1 MVADASQARRALH
14 GGAGLTGLAGGLT
27 LHQLNPN
34 SRNTMNRLATTAL
47 TLLLAAASVGASAA
61 DTQLTGCAAKRESI
75 RSELRQAQEQG
86 LSDKVAGLTRALD
99 EVNAHCRDSSLVER
113 HNKKILK
120 AQAKVNQ
127 TERSLRLAQEANK
140 EPKKIAKLEGK
151 LEKARAELAALQAQ
165 QP

>member
-1 MVADASQARRALH
+1 
-14 GGAGLTGLAGGLT
+14 
-27 LHQLNPN
+27 
-34 SRNTMNRLATTAL
+34 MNHLSKTAL
-47 TLLLAAASVGASAA
+47 TLLLAIATSGAASAA
-61 DTQLTGCAAKRESI
+61 DTQLAGCAAKRESI
-75 RSELRQAQEQG
+75 RSELRQAKEQG

-99 EVNAHCRDSSLVER
+99 EVNAHCRDSTLVER
-113 HNKKILK
+113 HNKKIVK

-140 EPKKIAKLEGK
+140 QPKKIAKLEGK

>member
-1 MVADASQARRALH
+1 
-14 GGAGLTGLAGGLT
+14 
-27 LHQLNPN
+27 
-34 SRNTMNRLATTAL
+34 MNRLATIAL

-61 DTQLTGCAAKRESI
+61 DTQLAGCAAKRESI
-75 RSELRQAQEQG
+75 RSELQQAQAQG

-99 EVNAHCRDSSLVER
+99 EVNAHCRDSTLIER
-113 HNKKILK
+113 HNKKVLK

-151 LEKARAELAALQAQ
+151 LEKAKAELAALQAQ

>member
-1 MVADASQARRALH
+1 
-14 GGAGLTGLAGGLT
+14 
-27 LHQLNPN
+27 
-34 SRNTMNRLATTAL
+34 MNRYSKTAL
-47 TLLLAAASVGASAA
+47 SLLLAAASLGASAA

-99 EVNAHCRDSSLVER
+99 EVNAHCRDSSLAER
-113 HNKKILK
+113 HNKKVLK

-140 EPKKIAKLEGK
+140 QPKKIAKLEGK

>member
-1 MVADASQARRALH
+1 
-14 GGAGLTGLAGGLT
+14 
-27 LHQLNPN
+27 
-34 SRNTMNRLATTAL
+34 MNRLATTAL
-47 TLLLAAASVGASAA
+47 TLLLAAASMGASAA
-61 DTQLTGCAAKRESI
+61 SVANSQLTGCAAKRESI
-75 RSELRQAQEQG
+75 RSELQQAQEQG

-99 EVNAHCRDSSLVER
+99 EVNAHCRDSTLVER

>member
-1 MVADASQARRALH
+1 
-14 GGAGLTGLAGGLT
+14 
-27 LHQLNPN
+27 
-34 SRNTMNRLATTAL
+34 MNRLSKTAL
-47 TLLLAAASVGASAA
+47 TLLVALVASGTASAA
-61 DTQLTGCAAKRESI
+61 DTQLAGCAAKRESI
-75 RSELRQAQEQG
+75 RSQLQQAQEQG

-99 EVNAHCRDSSLVER
+99 EVNAHCRDSTLIER
-113 HNKKILK
+113 HNKKVLK

>member
-1 MVADASQARRALH
+1 
-14 GGAGLTGLAGGLT
+14 
-27 LHQLNPN
+27 
-34 SRNTMNRLATTAL
+34 MNRLATTAL

-99 EVNAHCRDSSLVER
+99 EVNAHCRDSSLAER
-113 HNKKILK
+113 HNKKVLK

>member
-1 MVADASQARRALH
+1 
-14 GGAGLTGLAGGLT
+14 
-27 LHQLNPN
+27 
-34 SRNTMNRLATTAL
+34 MNHLSKTAL
-47 TLLLAAASVGASAA
+47 TLLVALAASASTTASAA

-99 EVNAHCRDSSLVER
+99 EVNAHCRDNMLVER
-113 HNKKILK
+113 HNKKVLK

-140 EPKKIAKLEGK
+140 QPKKIAKLEGK
-151 LEKARAELAALQAQ
+151 LEKARADLAALQAQ

>member
-1 MVADASQARRALH
+1 
-14 GGAGLTGLAGGLT
+14 
-27 LHQLNPN
+27 
-34 SRNTMNRLATTAL
+34 MNHLSKTAL
-47 TLLLAAASVGASAA
+47 TLLVAFAASGAASAA

-75 RSELRQAQEQG
+75 RSELRQAKEQG

-99 EVNAHCRDSSLVER
+99 EVNAHCRDSTLIER
-113 HNKKILK
+113 HNKKVLK

-140 EPKKIAKLEGK
+140 QPKKIAKLEGK

>member
-1 MVADASQARRALH
+1 
-14 GGAGLTGLAGGLT
+14 
-27 LHQLNPN
+27 
-34 SRNTMNRLATTAL
+34 MNRLSKTAL
-47 TLLLAAASVGASAA
+47 TLLVALAASASTTASAA

-99 EVNAHCRDSSLVER
+99 EVNAHCRDSTLIER
-113 HNKKILK
+113 HNKKVLK

>member
-1 MVADASQARRALH
+1 
-14 GGAGLTGLAGGLT
+14 
-27 LHQLNPN
+27 
-34 SRNTMNRLATTAL
+34 MNRLASTAL

-61 DTQLTGCAAKRESI
+61 SVAHSQRTGCAAKRESI
-75 RSELRQAQEQG
+75 RSELQQAQAQG
-86 LSDKVAGLTRALD
+86 LSDRVAGLTRALD
-99 EVNAHCRDSSLVER
+99 EVNAHCRDNVLVER
-113 HNKKILK
+113 HNKKVLK

>member
-1 MVADASQARRALH
+1 
-14 GGAGLTGLAGGLT
+14 
-27 LHQLNPN
+27 
-34 SRNTMNRLATTAL
+34 
-47 TLLLAAASVGASAA
+47 
-61 DTQLTGCAAKRESI
+61 
-75 RSELRQAQEQG
+75 
-86 LSDKVAGLTRALD
+86 SDKVAGLTRALD

-113 HNKKILK
+113 HNKKIVK

-151 LEKARAELAALQAQ
+151 LEKAKAELAALQAQ

>member
-1 MVADASQARRALH
+1 
-14 GGAGLTGLAGGLT
+14 
-27 LHQLNPN
+27 
-34 SRNTMNRLATTAL
+34 MNRLATTAL
-47 TLLLAAASVGASAA
+47 TLLLAAASMDASAA
-61 DTQLTGCAAKRESI
+61 SVANSQLTGCAAKRESI
-75 RSELRQAQEQG
+75 RSELQQAKEQG

-99 EVNAHCRDSSLVER
+99 EVNAHCRDSTLVER
-113 HNKKILK
+113 HNKKVLK

>member
-1 MVADASQARRALH
+1 
-14 GGAGLTGLAGGLT
+14 
-27 LHQLNPN
+27 
-34 SRNTMNRLATTAL
+34 MNHLSKTAL
-47 TLLLAAASVGASAA
+47 TLLVAFAASGAASAA

-99 EVNAHCRDSSLVER
+99 EVNAHCRDSSLAER
-113 HNKKILK
+113 HNKKIVK

-151 LEKARAELAALQAQ
+151 LEKAKAELAALQAQ

>member
-1 MVADASQARRALH
+1 
-14 GGAGLTGLAGGLT
+14 
-27 LHQLNPN
+27 
-34 SRNTMNRLATTAL
+34 MNRLSKTAL
-47 TLLLAAASVGASAA
+47 TLLVALAASGVASAA
-61 DTQLTGCAAKRESI
+61 DTQLAGCAAKRENI

-99 EVNAHCRDSSLVER
+99 EVNAHCRDNVLVER
-113 HNKKILK
+113 HNKKVLK

>member
-1 MVADASQARRALH
+1 
-14 GGAGLTGLAGGLT
+14 
-27 LHQLNPN
+27 
-34 SRNTMNRLATTAL
+34 MNRLATTAL

-61 DTQLTGCAAKRESI
+61 SVANSQLTGCAAKRESI
-75 RSELRQAQEQG
+75 RGELQQAQEQG

-99 EVNAHCRDSSLVER
+99 EVNAHCRDSNLIER
-113 HNKKILK
+113 HNKKVLK

>member
-1 MVADASQARRALH
+1 
-14 GGAGLTGLAGGLT
+14 
-27 LHQLNPN
+27 
-34 SRNTMNRLATTAL
+34 MNRLATTAL

-61 DTQLTGCAAKRESI
+61 SVANSQLAGCAAKRESI

-99 EVNAHCRDSSLVER
+99 EVNAHCRDSTLIER
-113 HNKKILK
+113 HNKKVLK

-151 LEKARAELAALQAQ
+151 LEKARADLAALQAQ

>member
-1 MVADASQARRALH
+1 
-14 GGAGLTGLAGGLT
+14 
-27 LHQLNPN
+27 
-34 SRNTMNRLATTAL
+34 MNRLATTAL
-47 TLLLAAASVGASAA
+47 TLLLAAASMGASAA
-61 DTQLTGCAAKRESI
+61 SVANSQLTGRGAKRE
-75 RSELRQAQEQG
+75 RSRREPQQAQAQG

-99 EVNAHCRDSSLVER
+99 EVNAHCRDNVLVER
-113 HNKKILK
+113 HNKKVLK

-140 EPKKIAKLEGK
+140 QPKKIAKLEGK

>member
-1 MVADASQARRALH
+1 
-14 GGAGLTGLAGGLT
+14 
-27 LHQLNPN
+27 
-34 SRNTMNRLATTAL
+34 MNHLSKTAL
-47 TLLLAAASVGASAA
+47 TLLVAFAASGAASAA
-61 DTQLTGCAAKRESI
+61 DTQSTGCAAKRESI

-113 HNKKILK
+113 HNKKIVK

-151 LEKARAELAALQAQ
+151 LEKAKAELAALQAQ

>member
-1 MVADASQARRALH
+1 
-14 GGAGLTGLAGGLT
+14 
-27 LHQLNPN
+27 
-34 SRNTMNRLATTAL
+34 MNHVSKTAL
-47 TLLLAAASVGASAA
+47 TLLVALAASGAASAA
-61 DTQLTGCAAKRESI
+61 DTQLAGCAAKRESI

-99 EVNAHCRDSSLVER
+99 EVNAHCRDNVLVER
-113 HNKKILK
+113 HNKKVLK

-151 LEKARAELAALQAQ
+151 LEKARADLAALQAQ

>member
-1 MVADASQARRALH
+1 
-14 GGAGLTGLAGGLT
+14 
-27 LHQLNPN
+27 
-34 SRNTMNRLATTAL
+34 MNRLATTAL
-47 TLLLAAASVGASAA
+47 TLLLAAACVGASAA
-61 DTQLTGCAAKRESI
+61 SVANAQLAGCAAKRESI

-99 EVNAHCRDSSLVER
+99 EVNAHCRDSTLIER
-113 HNKKILK
+113 HNKKVLK

-140 EPKKIAKLEGK
+140 QPKKIAKLEGK

>member
-1 MVADASQARRALH
+1 
-14 GGAGLTGLAGGLT
+14 
-27 LHQLNPN
+27 
-34 SRNTMNRLATTAL
+34 MNRLSKTAL
-47 TLLLAAASVGASAA
+47 TLLVALAASASTTASAA
-61 DTQLTGCAAKRESI
+61 DTQLAGCAAKRESI

-99 EVNAHCRDSSLVER
+99 EVNAHCRDNVLAER
-113 HNKKILK
+113 HNKKVLK

-140 EPKKIAKLEGK
+140 QPKKIAKLEGK

>member
-1 MVADASQARRALH
+1 
-14 GGAGLTGLAGGLT
+14 
-27 LHQLNPN
+27 
-34 SRNTMNRLATTAL
+34 MNRLSKTAL
-47 TLLLAAASVGASAA
+47 TLLVALAASASTTASAA

-99 EVNAHCRDSSLVER
+99 EVNAHCRDNMLVER
-113 HNKKILK
+113 HNKKVLK

>member
-1 MVADASQARRALH
+1 
-14 GGAGLTGLAGGLT
+14 
-27 LHQLNPN
+27 
-34 SRNTMNRLATTAL
+34 MNRLSKTAL
-47 TLLLAAASVGASAA
+47 TLLVALAASASTTASAA

-75 RSELRQAQEQG
+75 RSELREAQEQG

-99 EVNAHCRDSSLVER
+99 EVNAHCRDNVLVER
-113 HNKKILK
+113 HNKKVLK

-151 LEKARAELAALQAQ
+151 LEKAKAELAALQAQ

>member
-1 MVADASQARRALH
+1 
-14 GGAGLTGLAGGLT
+14 
-27 LHQLNPN
+27 
-34 SRNTMNRLATTAL
+34 MNRLSKTAL
-47 TLLLAAASVGASAA
+47 TLLVALAASASTTASAA

-99 EVNAHCRDSSLVER
+99 EVNAHCRDNVLVER
-113 HNKKILK
+113 HNKKVLK

-151 LEKARAELAALQAQ
+151 LEKAKAELAALQAQ

>member
-1 MVADASQARRALH
+1 
-14 GGAGLTGLAGGLT
+14 
-27 LHQLNPN
+27 
-34 SRNTMNRLATTAL
+34 MNHLSKTAL
-47 TLLLAAASVGASAA
+47 ALLLAIAASGAASAA
-61 DTQLTGCAAKRESI
+61 DTQLAGCAAKRESI
-75 RSELRQAQEQG
+75 RSELRQAKEQG

-99 EVNAHCRDSSLVER
+99 EVNAHCRDSTLVER
-113 HNKKILK
+113 HNKKIVK

-140 EPKKIAKLEGK
+140 QPKKIAKLEGK